1 MTQRSELGNLG
12 EDIACKYL
20 ENKKYKILERNYRKP
35 WGEIDIIAKA
45 KDKTLVFVEVKTV
58 RHSSPQAI
66 GTNHNWKPTA
76 EDQMTSSKIKKFKR
90 TAQLYVGEKGDLVNN
105 KMGWRLDAI
114 AITVP
119 ENYSDFKESELLKNC
134 TLNHYENI

>member
-12 EDIACKYL
+12 ESIACKYL
-20 ENKKYKILERNYRKP
+20 ENQKYKILERNYRKP

-58 RHSSPQAI
+58 RE
-66 GTNHNWKPTA
+66 GNGYLPTA
-76 EDQMTSSKIKKFKR
+76 EDQMTTVKIQKFKR
-90 TAQLYVGEKGDLVNN
+90 TAQLFAGERNDLVNEH
-105 KMGWRLDAI
+105 KGWQLDVV

-119 ENYSDFKESELLKNC
+119 ENYQDFNEKELLEKC
-134 TLNHYENI
+134 KINHYENI